1 MDPEISQ
8 RDLRLRSKEI
18 MDDVESGQ
26 TFTVT
31 RGRYPIAQLVPLL
44 EGRRF
49 VSRERFAAGSL
60 TAPDIDLARFRADQE
75 AAHEVA
81 VDDPYAR

>member
-31 RGRYPIAQLVPLL
+31 RGRYAIAQLVPLL
-44 EGRRF
+44 RGRRF
-49 VSRERFAAGSL
+49 VSRQQFAAGSV
-60 TAPDIDLARFRADQE
+60 TSPEIDVDRFRADQ
-75 AAHEVA
+75 AAAYELDDA
-81 VDDPYAR
+81 DPYAR